1 MTDYSELVD
10 RYKKF
15 RQTSRKLNNTLTE
28 RISEKAL
35 TQCGRKLGLMK
46 GDTFVFGDM
55 DETAILMDY
64 CIHEYSENG
73 QNAVSRYL
81 AESPPASNT
90 DEYTVLKAMSESFY
104 TLVQVAEVLPG
115 VGVQADDLFSDRTY
129 LIIDM
134 GFGSTAVEGLW
145 LATRLLAF
153 ADFVTTS
160 GAALVVDEQT
170 LSQILN
176 SVLPRFGCEV
186 GDYIEIDA
194 RAHPRSGLVPA
205 VPDELLFP
213 ECRLAVLR
221 PRRWPAPGGPA
232 PGAGPAA
239 RPRRT
244 PRARGGTAA
253 PGSRASRHRGEAC
266 RPSRPA
272 RRSRASPAP

>member
-153 ADFVTTS
+153 ADFTMTS
-160 GAALVVDEQT
+160 GASLVVDEQT

-176 SVLPRFGCEV
+176 SVLPRFGREV
-186 GDYIEIDA
+186 GEYVEVDA
-194 RAHPRSGLVPA
+194 RQKPDFDAA
-205 VPDELLFP
+205 VIRVCLENDMAQHIKYQDVET
-213 ECRLAVLR
+213 ASVT
-221 PRRWPAPGGPA
+221 APVTGGPRIGRNE
-232 PGAGPAA
+232 PCPC
-239 RPRRT
+239 
-244 PRARGGTAA
+244 
-253 PGSRASRHRGEAC
+253 GSGRKYKRCCGR
-266 RPSRPA
+266 
-272 RRSRASPAP
+272 